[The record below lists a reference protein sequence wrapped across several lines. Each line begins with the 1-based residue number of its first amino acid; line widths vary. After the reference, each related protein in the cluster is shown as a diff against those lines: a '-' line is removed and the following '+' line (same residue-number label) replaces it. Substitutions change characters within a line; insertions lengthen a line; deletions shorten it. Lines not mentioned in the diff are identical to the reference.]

1 MNEARAMT
9 DQEILDFVSS
19 TDSCA
24 VEDREKINCS
34 KSQKMFLSKTQ
45 NHQTL
50 EAQLSSPNVTL
61 SLI

>member
-45 NHQTL
+45 NH
-50 EAQLSSPNVTL
+50 
-61 SLI
+61 